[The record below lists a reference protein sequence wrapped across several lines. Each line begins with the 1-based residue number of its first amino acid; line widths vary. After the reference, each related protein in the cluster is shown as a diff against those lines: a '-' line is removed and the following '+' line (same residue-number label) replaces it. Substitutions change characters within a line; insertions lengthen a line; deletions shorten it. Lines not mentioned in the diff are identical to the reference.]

1 MSSSSSEIIVKSK
14 DTFRFVK
21 TGRADPEKK
30 ELSVR
35 QTEFVEIYSPFKQ
48 EDAEVQADRCLE
60 CGNPYCEWKCPVH
73 NYIPNWLKLIMEGNI
88 LQAAEL
94 CHQTNTLPEVC
105 GRICPQDRLCEGACT
120 LNDGFGAV
128 TIGNIEKYIVDTA
141 LAMGWRPDLSQVVPT
156 GKKVAIIGAGPAG
169 LGCADVLVRAGV
181 KPVVFD
187 RYSEIG
193 GLLTF
198 GIPMFKLEKSVMHQR
213 REIFEDMGIE
223 FRLNTEVG
231 KDISF
236 QALHDEFDAVFL
248 GMGTYNAM
256 KGGFPGETLDGVYE
270 ALPFLI
276 GNTNHHM
283 GYKGKESYVSM
294 EGKHVIVLGGGD
306 TAMDC
311 NRTSVRQGAIT
322 VTCVY
327 RRDEDN
333 MPGSKREVENA
344 RQESVKFVFNRQP
357 VEIVGSEGKVTGVKF
372 VETRMGPPDAK
383 GRRVAEAVPGSEQ
396 IVPADAVLVAFG
408 FQPSPALWFTE
419 FGIKV
424 DARGRVVAPEQGAR
438 AFQTSNPKIFAG
450 GDMVRGADLV
460 VTAIWEGRKA
470 ADGILD
476 YLHI

>member
-1 MSSSSSEIIVKSK
+1 MSSPTEIIVKSK

-21 TGRADPEKK
+21 TGRVDPEKK
-30 ELSVR
+30 ELSIR
-35 QTEFVEIYSPFKQ
+35 QTEFVEIYNQFKQ

-141 LAMGWRPDLSQVVPT
+141 LAMGWRPDLSHVIPT

-169 LGCADVLVRAGV
+169 LGCADVLVRGGV

-213 REIFEDMGIE
+213 REIFESMGIE
-223 FRLNTEVG
+223 FRLSTEVG

-236 QALHDEFDAVFL
+236 QQLHDEYDAVFL

-256 KGGFPGETLDGVYE
+256 KGDFPGEQLQGVYE
-270 ALPFLI
+270 ALPYLI

-294 EGKHVIVLGGGD
+294 EGKHVVVLGGGD

-311 NRTSVRQGAIT
+311 NRTAVRQGAIT
-322 VTCVY
+322 VTCAY

-333 MPGSKREVENA
+333 MPGSKREVENS
-344 RQESVKFVFNRQP
+344 RQEGVKFVFNRQP

-383 GRRVAEAVPGSEQ
+383 GRRVAEEVPGSEQ
-396 IVPADAVLVAFG
+396 IVQADAVLVAFG
-408 FQPSPALWFTE
+408 FQPNPAPWFND

-424 DARGRVVAPEQGAR
+424 DARGRVLAPEQGAC

>member
-270 ALPFLI
+270 ALPYLI